1 MKHKKYYL
9 IICILSVILLL
20 VASQTLFAAE
30 RIVKMV
36 VPGCEW
42 QDTANRVRA
51 ALKEIP
57 GVLQYDANPFTH
69 EVTVKFDDTK
79 TSVDKIAEGLAK
91 QEFPIEGK
99 PKIIQ

>member
-1 MKHKKYYL
+1 MKLRKHFFIVCL
-9 IICILSVILLL
+9 LSVMFLL
-20 VASQTLFAAE
+20 VASQPIFAAE

-42 QDTANRVRA
+42 PNSADQVRA
-51 ALKEIP
+51 TLKELP
-57 GVLQYDANPFTH
+57 GVLQCDADQFTH

-79 TSVDKIAEGLAK
+79 TSVDKIVEGLAK
-91 QEFPIEGK
+91 QDFLIEGK

>member
-1 MKHKKYYL
+1 MF
-9 IICILSVILLL
+9 LL
-20 VASQTLFAAE
+20 VASQPIFAAE

-42 QDTANRVRA
+42 PDTADRVRD
-51 ALKEIP
+51 ALKKIP
-57 GVLQYDANPFTH
+57 GVLQYDADQFTH

-79 TSVDKIAEGLAK
+79 TSIDKIAEGLAK
-91 QEFPIEGK
+91 QDFLIEGK

>member
-36 VPGCEW
+36 VPGCE
-42 QDTANRVRA
+42 
-51 ALKEIP
+51 
-57 GVLQYDANPFTH
+57 
-69 EVTVKFDDTK
+69 
-79 TSVDKIAEGLAK
+79 
-91 QEFPIEGK
+91 
-99 PKIIQ
+99 